1 MSAITSFVWGSVSP
15 VPFFF
20 PVGDRNDRSKC
31 LVFFKSR
38 EQACEVFSPR
48 ISPLGG
54 VCAFFFVIEKT
65 GALRRQA
72 SPRKG
77 CVVCLQLPLLLPCDL
92 PNSHSMPA
100 PWANVRRGSSR
111 PVCREAQWMG
121 TSALSS
127 AGWSPCWSTSLLARE
142 LLKAFRLYPS
152 PGGDVHA
159 WGVRKPLFP

>member
-1 MSAITSFVWGSVSP
+1 MFGVWSLQYPFSFLWGTRMT
-15 VPFFF
+15 
-20 PVGDRNDRSKC
+20 GRNV
-31 LVFFKSR
+31 LFLFKSR

-77 CVVCLQLPLLLPCDL
+77 CVVYLQLPHLLPCDL
-92 PNSHSMPA
+92 PDSHSVPA
-100 PWANVRRGSSR
+100 PWADVRRGSSR

-127 AGWSPCWSTSLLARE
+127 AGWSPCWSTGLLARE
-142 LLKAFRLYPS
+142 LLKAFRLYPA
-152 PGGDVHA
+152 PGGDGHA